1 MWRYASLSIDIFTLF
16 SCASEARARLYKF
29 MIFTPEQI
37 YCINNCSLES
47 FQKYV
52 DQYVACIAS
61 IKACLIINKEN
72 FQKNSS
78 L

>member
-1 MWRYASLSIDIFTLF
+1 
-16 SCASEARARLYKF
+16 